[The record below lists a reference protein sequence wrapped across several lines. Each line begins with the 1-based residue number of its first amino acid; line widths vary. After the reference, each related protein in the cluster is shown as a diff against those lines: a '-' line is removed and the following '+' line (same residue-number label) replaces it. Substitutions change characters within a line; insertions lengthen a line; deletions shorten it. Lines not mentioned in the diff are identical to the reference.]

1 MNGVMHYFSQ
11 KYCEQDA
18 SKGDYPHIF
27 PNGNKECAV
36 KNARIK
42 AKRPLA

>member
-1 MNGVMHYFSQ
+1 MNGVVHYFPQ

-18 SKGDYPHIF
+18 SKGNYLHIF
-27 PNGNKECAV
+27 PIGNKEYAV